1 MQNSVSPVFRS
12 VARARLR
19 RFATF
24 CVVLGALAFSSS
36 LRAAETP
43 RSLENFAR
51 QIEVSSPFGTLVVK
65 SAAQTERPASLAP
78 IELTLEIE
86 KPRKLAPLDDAIP
99 NVFGD
104 FEVVDGEQTRRDATD
119 PDREILVRRL
129 TLYPRRRGTLVFPP
143 FPLRFSPAEN
153 AGPASADAGQ
163 SATTALLPAA
173 TLEIPESDAPPLDVA
188 EIAPDYSPIRVF
200 PVALFLVL
208 TVVVSAFAI
217 AAVLI
222 FQRKRRR
229 AAETVAVE
237 SPSVEALR
245 RLDELKNSR
254 LYSENDAEFYPAVA
268 SILRRYLRAEFGIDA
283 EEMTTR
289 ETLLAVA
296 SPPILADPATAT
308 DEQKR
313 LAIGLQILKNKEV
326 QASIKRTLTATDL
339 VKFARRPT
347 TFEDAERLFAET
359 RRFVAAVSRRLAAEL
374 EKAAQESAADV
385 SESSET
391 PK

>member
-12 VARARLR
+12 AARARLR
-19 RFATF
+19 RVAAF

-36 LRAAETP
+36 LRAAETS

-51 QIEVSSPFGTLVVK
+51 QVEVSSPFGTLVVK

-153 AGPASADAGQ
+153 ASPANADAGQ
-163 SATTALLPAA
+163 STTALLPAA

-188 EIAPDYSPIRVF
+188 EIAPDYSPIHVF
-200 PVALFLVL
+200 PVALFFVL
-208 TVVVSAFAI
+208 TVVVSALTI

-229 AAETVAVE
+229 AVETVAAE

-245 RLDELKNSR
+245 RLNELKNSR
-254 LYSENDAEFYPAVA
+254 LYSENDAEFYPVVA
-268 SILRRYLRAEFGIDA
+268 SILRRYLSAEFGIDA

-296 SPPILADPATAT
+296 SPPILADPATAP

-313 LAIGLQILKNKEV
+313 LAIGLQLLKNKEV

-347 TFEDAERLFAET
+347 TFEDAERLLAET
-359 RRFVAAVSRRLAAEL
+359 RRFVVAVSRRLAAEL